1 MVSAFCSSD
10 FTKEALFFY
19 HGP

>member
-10 FTKEALFFY
+10 FKRSLFFY
-19 HGP
+19 HVLP